1 MGIHTGRCM
10 CPVNYTE
17 DMFNEFKQK
26 AAAEVGKWTLL
37 RFKDPDLFPER
48 EHFKDLYP
56 FRVPMEEGSTLGCPR
71 RANVC
76 CGGCVRKCDSRC
88 VQDMYTKLN
97 ILYES
102 EWQKAEY
109 IQVKHPTESSIRAYK
124 RPTYLMQLIDK
135 TLTDPELTY
144 KKLMDFFNDLQR
156 GGLLYELNYTPQTLY
171 EYVSETSGRA
181 FKKVNKQTGDVAIL
195 YWPESGLCPYCV
207 PNVTAVARYARRPKK
222 NGSID

>member
-17 DMFNEFKQK
+17 DMFNEFKQR
-26 AAAEVGKWTLL
+26 AANEVGKWTLL
-37 RFKDPDLFPER
+37 RFKDSDLFPER
-48 EHFKDLYP
+48 EHYKDLYP
-56 FRVPMEEGSTLGCPR
+56 FRVPISEGSTLGCPR
-71 RANVC
+71 RTNVC

-97 ILYES
+97 MLYES
-102 EWQKAEY
+102 E
-109 IQVKHPTESSIRAYK
+109 K
-124 RPTYLMQLIDK
+124 RKTTKPSYLMQLIQS

-156 GGLLYELNYTPQTLY
+156 GGLLYELNYTPQTQI
-171 EYVSETSGRA
+171 EYISETSGRA